1 MSEPGITSTSE
12 VRVRRAPKYPA
23 FIIVGGGI
31 GAIVTFVVTNLY
43 PADPNVGF
51 WSLLGYFSLFG
62 ITAGVVL
69 GAVLAVILDRV
80 GSRRA
85 RVAQAEHTTVEA
97 NAVEG
102 DLED

>member
-1 MSEPGITSTSE
+1 MSEPAVTSTDE

-23 FIIVGGGI
+23 FIIVGGGL
-31 GAIVTFVVTNLY
+31 GAIATFVLTNLY
-43 PADPNVGF
+43 PADPQVGF
-51 WSLLGYFSLFG
+51 WSLFGYFAIFG

-69 GAVLAVILDRV
+69 GAVLALILDRV

-97 NAVEG
+97 PPVEG
-102 DLED
+102 ELED